1 MDLNERLEKLHE
13 ESDNYFEN
21 KDYENALICLKE
33 IYEIDPDDIDNLG
46 NMVGIYLILKRYS
59 EAIKIAES
67 LPEDCWARYDLIG
80 HYHNVLN
87 QKEDEL
93 KNYLKAHELNPK
105 EKQPLF
111 DLAFFYKFEDEYEKS
126 FEYTFKMLEID
137 EKDIDALALLIN
149 LYFDTHQ
156 FDKVIDLSYR
166 ALAISDERDEMIYPP
181 LAFSFL
187 IKEEQEKGWN
197 CLVEAIFKHPDE
209 IIYYTT
215 LGTYAFAINDD
226 KKALDIFNVALI
238 KNPSSP
244 ELYLALAMHYK
255 TGGDLK
261 NARKNYDKYLELE
274 DEHLIMEFDEF

>member
-46 NMVGIYLILKRYS
+46 NMVGIYLILKIYS

-111 DLAFFYKFEDEYEKS
+111 DLAFFYKFEDDMKS
-126 FEYTFKMLEID
+126 HLNIHFKCLKSMKRTL
-137 EKDIDALALLIN
+137 
-149 LYFDTHQ
+149 TH
-156 FDKVIDLSYR
+156 
-166 ALAISDERDEMIYPP
+166 
-181 LAFSFL
+181 
-187 IKEEQEKGWN
+187 
-197 CLVEAIFKHPDE
+197 
-209 IIYYTT
+209 
-215 LGTYAFAINDD
+215 
-226 KKALDIFNVALI
+226 
-238 KNPSSP
+238 
-244 ELYLALAMHYK
+244 
-255 TGGDLK
+255 
-261 NARKNYDKYLELE
+261 
-274 DEHLIMEFDEF
+274 

>member
-1 MDLNERLEKLHE
+1 
-13 ESDNYFEN
+13 
-21 KDYENALICLKE
+21 
-33 IYEIDPDDIDNLG
+33 
-46 NMVGIYLILKRYS
+46 
-59 EAIKIAES
+59 
-67 LPEDCWARYDLIG
+67 
-80 HYHNVLN
+80 
-87 QKEDEL
+87 
-93 KNYLKAHELNPK
+93 
-105 EKQPLF
+105 
-111 DLAFFYKFEDEYEKS
+111 
-126 FEYTFKMLEID
+126 MLEID

-226 KKALDIFNVALI
+226 KKALDIFNTALI